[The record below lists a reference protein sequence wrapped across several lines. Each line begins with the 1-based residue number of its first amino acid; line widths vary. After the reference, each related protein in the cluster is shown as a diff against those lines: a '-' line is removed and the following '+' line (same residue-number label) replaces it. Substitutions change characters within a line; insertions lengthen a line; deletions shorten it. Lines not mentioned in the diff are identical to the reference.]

1 MEKKV
6 LETTSPYKDV
16 DKKQEFNPIGYNP
29 VTAPNGYTD
38 EEMKKASRTD
48 FSKIGLKKI
57 V

>member
-1 MEKKV
+1 MEKQV
-6 LETTSPYKDV
+6 LETTSLFEVV

-38 EEMKKASRTD
+38 DEMKKASRVD
-48 FSKIGLKKI
+48 FSKIGIKKI